1 MPGKHITKS
10 RKPTVLVGDFIECH
24 SMADRTSRKDRRVKA
39 VKMPMQVDVLFSN
52 QYPGEGL
59 IQNI

>member
-52 QYPGEGL
+52 QYPVRD
-59 IQNI
+59 